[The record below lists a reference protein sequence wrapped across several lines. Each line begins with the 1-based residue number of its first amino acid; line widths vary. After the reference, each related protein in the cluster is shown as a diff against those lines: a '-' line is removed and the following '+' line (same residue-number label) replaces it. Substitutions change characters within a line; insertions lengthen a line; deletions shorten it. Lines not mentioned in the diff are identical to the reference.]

1 VILAPARRTS
11 SNLEGFRVWSIS
23 SERVLLLTK
32 ERPLTIEK
40 PRRDGGAG
48 RGFFLLHVPPYPF
61 LIDGHALRAC
71 FRGIRGPLVGTLHE
85 LLSEPHASGS
95 ERPA

>member
-1 VILAPARRTS
+1 MSFEALCEEGPIHANIRSKSGFLLGKRRH
-11 SNLEGFRVWSIS
+11 V
-23 SERVLLLTK
+23 
-32 ERPLTIEK
+32 IEK

-61 LIDGHALRAC
+61 LIDDHALRAC
-71 FRGIRGPLVGTLHE
+71 FHGIRGPLVGTLHE